1 MMSMDQ
7 VRGGRVQGGPLARRP
22 AMRWSSPGGTA
33 FAAAL
38 EAGAGRDTDAAETD
52 KLAGVAEPLALGSM
66 LALQEMGAGSV
77 RDREARRRGQGL
89 LAALAAL
96 QRGLL
101 DGDDDLAAL
110 QRLADLAEAAPD
122 AEDKRLGAVLSAIVL
137 RARVELARRGG

>member
-1 MMSMDQ
+1 
-7 VRGGRVQGGPLARRP
+7 
-22 AMRWSSPGGTA
+22 
-33 FAAAL
+33 
-38 EAGAGRDTDAAETD
+38 
-52 KLAGVAEPLALGSM
+52 M

-101 DGDDDLAAL
+101 AGGDDPAAL

-122 AEDKRLGAVLSAIVL
+122 TEDPRLGAVLSAIVL
-137 RARVELARRGG
+137 RARVELARRGA